1 MDALERD
8 AVREGRARRA
18 IRLISRSRSRPFI
31 QASMPTLDAA
41 RARGVVRAQVVARD
55 HRVAPDVLQPAAPQL
70 ALRVHRRVVLGVVHA
85 LREQAL
91 VQALGGLAR
100 RHASVR
106 LRRAR

>member
-1 MDALERD
+1 MDDRESLEQCSWAHCARVARVVRD
-8 AVREGRARRA
+8 
-18 IRLISRSRSRPFI
+18 PH
-31 QASMPTLDAA
+31 AA